1 MAYRVTVWGAR
12 GSIPTPGPLT
22 ARYGGNTACVAVEGL
37 GADQGRLV
45 ILDAGTGIRL
55 LGGELVRLGG
65 KEPLSVDLLLS
76 HTHWDHIQ
84 GLPFFAPFFGKG
96 NCIRIWGAKQGEVNL
111 EVILRQQMHPVVF
124 PVPLDEVA
132 AELTVAHVDTQAFEI
147 DGFAVLAT
155 RLRHPGN
162 TLAYRLTPAGGGAS
176 MAYVTDNELGSGGD
190 YGEPRNWRS
199 DFVEFLR
206 GVDVLIHDAMFTP
219 DELEHHRGWG
229 HSSYL
234 EAVTL
239 AAEARVKRLVL
250 FHHRPERDDAG
261 MDVLLKQARA
271 AGKKINASLEVM
283 AATEG
288 LQLTL

>member
-1 MAYRVTVWGAR
+1 
-12 GSIPTPGPLT
+12 
-22 ARYGGNTACVAVEGL
+22 
-37 GADQGRLV
+37 
-45 ILDAGTGIRL
+45 
-55 LGGELVRLGG
+55 
-65 KEPLSVDLLLS
+65 
-76 HTHWDHIQ
+76 
-84 GLPFFAPFFGKG
+84 
-96 NCIRIWGAKQGEVNL
+96 
-111 EVILRQQMHPVVF
+111 
-124 PVPLDEVA
+124 
-132 AELTVAHVDTQAFEI
+132 
-147 DGFAVLAT
+147 
-155 RLRHPGN
+155 
-162 TLAYRLTPAGGGAS
+162 

-190 YGEPRNWRS
+190 YGEPRSWRA

-239 AAEARVKRLVL
+239 AVDARVKRLVL

-261 MDVLLKQARA
+261 MDALVKQARTA
-271 AGKKINASLEVM
+271 AKKMNASLEVM